1 MEMRRVLSLTFA
13 GMFVL
18 AAAAQAQAQTYTF
31 TADLSGGNET
41 PTGVITG
48 AGGTATITLNTTA
61 NTVSWV
67 IDVYNMPSGVTAG
80 HIHVGSPGVGGP
92 TLINFTVVQGTSN
105 DFRISGTASASD
117 LTLRTPQGIGS
128 WDDFEQAMLN
138 EDCYVNVHSQVNPGG
153 EIRGQ
158 VRLVPQF

>member
-1 MEMRRVLSLTFA
+1 MRRVLSLTVA
-13 GMFVL
+13 IMFVL
-18 AAAAQAQAQTYTF
+18 AAATGARAQTYTF

-41 PTGVITG
+41 PGVVTG
-48 AGGTATITLNTTA
+48 AGGTATITLDTAA

-67 IDVYNMPSGVTAG
+67 IDVYNLPSGVTAG

-92 TLINFTVVQGTSN
+92 TLVNFTVVAGTSN
-105 DFRISGTASASD
+105 DFRISGSAGASNLNARTA
-117 LTLRTPQGIGS
+117 QGVGS

-138 EDCYVNVHSQVNPGG
+138 GDCYVNVHSQANPGG

-158 VRLVPQF
+158 LVLQP